1 MEILHPHPLLSPF
14 LSKFDW
20 QTVVGDTP
28 KIYFS
33 MLVPRRWSH
42 VKLLRTRPLLK
53 MQDLET
59 VVACRLGRSVAGAKL
74 GAYRGGGWGGI
85 VTHPA

>member
-1 MEILHPHPLLSPF
+1 MEMLHPHPLLSPF

-20 QTVVGDTP
+20 PTVVGDTP

-33 MLVPRRWSH
+33 MLAPRRRSH

-53 MQDLET
+53 MHLET
-59 VVACRLGRSVAGAKL
+59 VVACRLGRSMAGAKL
-74 GAYRGGGWGGI
+74 GAYRGGGWG
-85 VTHPA
+85 V